1 MEPRAFLG
9 EAGMETAEWY
19 RYFAEREVRGHSPVY
34 EALAHGIAADPGL
47 VELID
52 GLPEPKRQPN
62 LLLAAVRFLGG
73 PYEGFGRF
81 REWTVSHWAEVRET
95 VLARRTQTNEAGRCA
110 SLLPVL
116 AALPRP
122 LALVE
127 VGASAGLCLYPDR
140 YRYRYDDGPEIG
152 PADSPVLLTCRTN
165 GKVSVPERLPD
176 VVWRA
181 GLDLD
186 PVDVRDD
193 EAVRWLECLV
203 WPEQEDRLAR
213 LRGAVRM
220 ARRDP
225 PRLVRGDA
233 EAVLP
238 GLVAAA
244 PAGATVV
251 VFHSAVMPYLDAAA
265 RDRFVALVRTL
276 PVRWI
281 SNEGSPRLPEL
292 AAKLTAGLPDRRL
305 AFLPALDGEPLA
317 MAGPH
322 GEWLD
327 WLA

>member
-1 MEPRAFLG
+1 
-9 EAGMETAEWY
+9 METAEWY
-19 RYFAEREVRGHSPVY
+19 RYFAEREARGHSPVY
-34 EALAHGIAADPGL
+34 EVLGLAVAADPGL
-47 VELID
+47 LELVD

-62 LLLAAVRFLGG
+62 LLFAAVRFLGG
-73 PYEGFGRF
+73 PYDDFGRF
-81 REWTVSHWAEVRET
+81 HAWTVRHWDRVRET
-95 VLARRTQTNEAGRCA
+95 VLARRTQTNETGRCA

-116 AALPRP
+116 AALPGP
-122 LALVE
+122 LALIE

-140 YRYRYDDGPEIG
+140 YRYRYDDPAGCGPEIG
-152 PADSPVLLTCRTN
+152 PAASPVLLTCRTN
-165 GKVSVPERLPD
+165 GGVPVPD
-176 VVWRA
+176 HPPEIVWRV
-181 GLDLD
+181 GIDLD

-203 WPEQEDRLAR
+203 WPGQDDRLAR

-233 EAVLP
+233 SAVLP

-251 VFHSAVMPYLDAAA
+251 VFHSALMPYLDAGA
-265 RDRFVALVRTL
+265 RNRFVALVRGLRAHGL

-281 SNEGSPRLPEL
+281 SNEGAPRLPSVL
-292 AAKLTAGLPDRRL
+292 AGLTTGLPGDRL
-305 AFLPALDGEPLA
+305 TFLTALDGRPLA
-317 MAGPH
+317 MTGPH